1 MATGGGWGACDEG
14 GGVIEDGG
22 GGGEVY
28 FDRSR
33 AAEEADSVPESQD
46 SSAPEAMR
54 SRILMRYAWSAVL
67 VVVASLTAKTAIVC
81 CGKAMRRMLSLCET
95 WSDDA
100 RDAAGRTKALSSKRG
115 R

>member
-33 AAEEADSVPESQD
+33 AAEEVDSVPESQD

-54 SRILMRYAWSAVL
+54 LRILMRYTLEGSLDCCGRSDGQDDVCLLWQGYAPDA
-67 VVVASLTAKTAIVC
+67 VASRKVV
-81 CGKAMRRMLSLCET
+81 G
-95 WSDDA
+95 
-100 RDAAGRTKALSSKRG
+100 
-115 R
+115 